1 MDPSHMTSTHR
12 HRDNARC
19 SDQNS
24 SISSSDNEVH
34 RHPSSSNSRSDPR
47 PSILTMLQLC
57 LLRRAMLQLHSLTHV
72 LLLPSPLMML
82 PRHPLR
88 AILRR
93 WIFPRLRSVSVR

>member
-1 MDPSHMTSTHR
+1 MTSTHR
-12 HRDNARC
+12 RRDNAQC
-19 SDQNS
+19 SDPSNSINS
-24 SISSSDNEVH
+24 SGSEVH

-72 LLLPSPLMML
+72 LLLPSPLTML
-82 PRHPLR
+82 PRRPLR

-93 WIFPRLRSVSVR
+93 WTFPRLKSVSVH